1 MSLRIKTLICF
12 VAICGVV
19 LPWPLFAAVCV
30 QRVVKQRVVTY
41 AQPVVAYQQVAYQQ
55 VAYASPYQYA
65 IGSDLVLEALAEKL
79 SARIEEKL
87 IQRQQALQPKPQSLV
102 AEKCSRCHSP
112 KSKAVLE
119 DEAPVFFSDIGEL
132 IATSEQRA
140 AMKTASKFGAMPP
153 APAQP
158 LDDDTYLGLVQELKQ
173 GPQGLRSDYP
183 PPVNRNDPSLQEVPL
198 PPQPNG
204 QRRTAPPAAEEMPQP
219 PAPTSQ
225 PGQ

>member
-1 MSLRIKTLICF
+1 MSLKFKTLICF
-12 VAICGVV
+12 VAVGGAV
-19 LPWPLFAAVCV
+19 LPWPLLAGVCA
-30 QRVVKQRVVTY
+30 QRVVKQRVVSYQQVY
-41 AQPVVAYQQVAYQQ
+41 AQPVVAYQQVAY
-55 VAYASPYQYA
+55 SPYQYA

-119 DEAPVFFSDIGEL
+119 DEAPVFFSELGEL

-140 AMKTASKFGAMPP
+140 AMRVAAKWGNMPP
-153 APAQP
+153 QPAPP
-158 LDDDTYLGLVQELKQ
+158 LDDDSYLGLVSELKQ

-183 PPVNRNDPSLQEVPL
+183 PPINRNDPSLQEVPL

-204 QRRTAPPAAEEMPQP
+204 QRRTAPPSPEEMPQP
-219 PAPTSQ
+219 PAAPSDQ
-225 PGQ
+225 